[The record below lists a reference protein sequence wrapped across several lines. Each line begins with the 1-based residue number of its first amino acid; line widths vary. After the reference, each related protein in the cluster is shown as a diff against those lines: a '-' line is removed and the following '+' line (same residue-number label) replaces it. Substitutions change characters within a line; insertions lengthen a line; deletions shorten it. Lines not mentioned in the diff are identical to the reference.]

1 MTRYSTTMAQI
12 QEQMMFEEYI
22 DGVLQLDDEAFNEYY
37 DSLDSD
43 QQQELEEVIG
53 KIAKGIGKVAVS
65 PITMPFKAVKG
76 LAKGVKKVAT
86 SSPVKK
92 AAGAIARGA
101 GKAAAAGAKGAVA
114 GVKKGINRL
123 SVSGRADAAK
133 KKADKIAKRNQE
145 RERLAR
151 EKDRVAQERQKARD
165 AMKKDIEREKTTSA
179 EYDPKKD
186 KEKKDMKEEVEDIEE
201 FSDSQIKRL
210 QKEYEPL
217 RGKETGV
224 NPQKFAKLRKMMKR
238 MKKPQLMALVKA
250 NIPILTSAAKASLV
264 INHGMKWS
272 SLPEDFLPYIE
283 VFADDTLDE
292 QKSKFKSVDTKV
304 LQRVSKM
311 MRGTKQEKQSIANML
326 NYFMPPEV
334 VDMIRDKFGIKMP
347 RGKIKF
353 TDL

>member
-22 DGVLQLDDEAFNEYY
+22 DGVLQLDDEAYNEYY

-65 PITMPFKAVKG
+65 PITLPFKAVKG
-76 LAKGVKKVAT
+76 IAKGVKKVAT

-151 EKDRVAQERQKARD
+151 EKDRVDQERQKARD

-186 KEKKDMKEEVEDIEE
+186 KEKKDMKEEVEDLEE

>member
-1 MTRYSTTMAQI
+1 MKKQI
-12 QEQMMFEEYI
+12 QDI
-22 DGVLQLDDEAFNEYY
+22 
-37 DSLDSD
+37 
-43 QQQELEEVIG
+43 
-53 KIAKGIGKVAVS
+53 
-65 PITMPFKAVKG
+65 
-76 LAKGVKKVAT
+76 
-86 SSPVKK
+86 
-92 AAGAIARGA
+92 
-101 GKAAAAGAKGAVA
+101 
-114 GVKKGINRL
+114 
-123 SVSGRADAAK
+123 
-133 KKADKIAKRNQE
+133 
-145 RERLAR
+145 
-151 EKDRVAQERQKARD
+151 QKE
-165 AMKKDIEREKTTSA
+165 DIE
-179 EYDPKKD
+179 DL
-186 KEKKDMKEEVEDIEE
+186 EE

>member
-1 MTRYSTTMAQI
+1 MQRYSLNMAQI

-65 PITMPFKAVKG
+65 PITLPFKAVKG
-76 LAKGVKKVAT
+76 IAKGVKKVAT

-151 EKDRVAQERQKARD
+151 EKDRVDQERQKARD
-165 AMKKDIEREKTTSA
+165 AMKKDIEKEKTTSA

>member
-65 PITMPFKAVKG
+65 PITLPFKAVKG
-76 LAKGVKKVAT
+76 IAKGVKKVAT

-151 EKDRVAQERQKARD
+151 EKDRVDQERQKARD

>member
-65 PITMPFKAVKG
+65 PITLPFKAVKG
-76 LAKGVKKVAT
+76 IAKGVKKVAT

-151 EKDRVAQERQKARD
+151 EKDRVDQERQKARD

-186 KEKKDMKEEVEDIEE
+186 KEKKDMKEEVEDLEE